1 MRDHAAHARAGSKGG
16 TPRTLA
22 RPRALPPSALGGY
35 SIAQESQESGKR
47 SGESQGARP
56 CHPTFERPGRERKKS
71 AATCIVGKARAPV
84 TQRSAAATQHHP
96 NHTMEALARWGRK
109 WADRYALFA
118 AAAMNGEEGVRRHRQ
133 RVARRKRAVRPE
145 ALAPPL
151 PPAQLLRRSARC
163 VVCQETLQRGTRAV
177 HLPCCGQPFHR
188 FCLARWWQACC
199 ATHPTCPH
207 CGITSL
213 QHRAAQADPRGR
225 ARHLGQ

>member
-1 MRDHAAHARAGSKGG
+1 MRDHAAPARAGARGG

-22 RPRALPPSALGGY
+22 RPRALPPCSRGGH
-35 SIAQESQESGKR
+35 SIAQGSQESGKR
-47 SGESQGARP
+47 SGEYQGARP
-56 CHPTFERPGRERKKS
+56 CHPTLGRPGRERKKS

-84 TQRSAAATQHHP
+84 TQRSEVATQHQLDHP
-96 NHTMEALARWGRK
+96 MEALARWGRK

-145 ALAPPL
+145 SLAM

-188 FCLARWWQACC
+188 LCLAQWWQACC
-199 ATHPTCPH
+199 ATHTHPTCPH
-207 CGITSL
+207 CGLTSS
-213 QHRAAQADPRGR
+213 QHRAAQADPRER
-225 ARHLGQ
+225 ARHPGQ